1 MDNTVPVGSDLFVY
15 LYFGGVIFAICF
27 TFIAPIYLLV
37 GNSKW
42 FRVVCWLW
50 TIAATIIFFYFVG
63 IGVFSDTGV
72 VGGFDWEAVGMAIV
86 GIIAWLFI
94 CAIILI
100 KPIIILYALFRGHKY
115 AKENEMYPHQEHE
128 KRLRE
133 EERAEEEHQEY
144 MRLLRAQRR
153 YLEGNDRRLP

>member
-1 MDNTVPVGSDLFVY
+1 MDNIVPVGSDLFVY

-63 IGVFSDTGV
+63 GGWDWNRIGI
-72 VGGFDWEAVGMAIV
+72 AIV
-86 GIIAWLFI
+86 GLIIWLLLCFI
-94 CAIILI
+94 IFI
-100 KPIIILYALFRGHKY
+100 KPIAVIYIAVKGHKY

-133 EERAEEEHQEY
+133 EEREEELHREQLAY
-144 MRLLRAQRR
+144 YRAMRRQI
-153 YLEGNDRRLP
+153 EGNDRRLP